1 MKRHGKRYREAVKQ
15 VEKKLYGPPDALALV
30 KRLARARFDET
41 VEVAFRLGVDP
52 RHTDEVVRG
61 AVSLPHGLG
70 RAVRVVAFA
79 RGDRAREAEQAGA
92 DAVGAD
98 DLVARVQGGWLDF
111 DVAVATPDMMS
122 AVGRLGRIL
131 GPRGLMPNPRS
142 GTVTQDIGRAVAE
155 VKAGK
160 VEYRT
165 DRTGGVVHA
174 PVGKASFEV
183 DALVEN
189 FEALLDAIYR
199 SKPAAAKGT
208 YVLSIT
214 VASTMGPGV
223 PVDPTVTV
231 QAAS

>member
-1 MKRHGKRYREAVKQ
+1 LKRHGKRYRDAIKR
-15 VEKKLYGPPDALALV
+15 VEKKLYAPADAFALV
-30 KRLARARFDET
+30 KELARAKFDET
-41 VEVAFRLGVDP
+41 VDVAVRLGVDP
-52 RHTDEVVRG
+52 RHTEEMVRG

-70 RAVRVVAFA
+70 RSVRVVAFA
-79 RGDRAREAEQAGA
+79 RGDRAREAEEAGA
-92 DAVGAD
+92 DVVGAD
-98 DLVARVQGGWLDF
+98 DLVARIQGGWLEF

-131 GPRGLMPNPRS
+131 GPRGLMPNPRT
-142 GTVTQDIGRAVAE
+142 GTVAQDIGRAIAE

-174 PVGKASFEV
+174 PIGKASFEV
-183 DALVEN
+183 PALVEN
-189 FEALLDAIYR
+189 FEALLDALYR

-208 YVLSIT
+208 YVRSIT

>member
-1 MKRHGKRYREAVKQ
+1 MKRHGKRYRDAIKR
-15 VEKKLYGPPDALALV
+15 VEKKLYAPADAFALV
-30 KRLARARFDET
+30 KELARAKFDET
-41 VEVAFRLGVDP
+41 VDVAVRLGVDP
-52 RHTDEVVRG
+52 RHTEEMVRG

-70 RAVRVVAFA
+70 RSVRVVAFA
-79 RGDRAREAEQAGA
+79 RGDRAREAEEAGA
-92 DAVGAD
+92 DVVGAD
-98 DLVARVQGGWLDF
+98 DLVARIQGGWLEF

-131 GPRGLMPNPRS
+131 GPRGLMPNPRT
-142 GTVTQDIGRAVAE
+142 GTVAQDIGRAIAE

-174 PVGKASFEV
+174 PIGKASFEV
-183 DALVEN
+183 PALVEN
-189 FEALLDAIYR
+189 FEALLDALYR

-208 YVLSIT
+208 YVRSIT